1 MKNEVMSYDHA
12 IAFILNFFAIK
23 IQLEIMV
30 IVNSQVF
37 QAGLKYL
44 TG

>member
-1 MKNEVMSYDHA
+1 MSYVHM
-12 IAFILNFFAIK
+12 ISFILNLFAMK